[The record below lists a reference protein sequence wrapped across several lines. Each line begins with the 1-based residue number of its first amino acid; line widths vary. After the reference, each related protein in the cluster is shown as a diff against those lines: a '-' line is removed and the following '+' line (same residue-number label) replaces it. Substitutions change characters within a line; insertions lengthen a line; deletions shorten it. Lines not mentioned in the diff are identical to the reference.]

1 MARDKNMRKNF
12 VGKFKGML
20 YFQSILLLAG
30 NYSPLYQRDIFHLTP
45 PLPPKVEVKPIIRE
59 PLLSEILVLKG
70 TVVGD
75 GLSSLAIIENRQVK
89 SESIYQ
95 EGARVAGA
103 RIVRIESD
111 RVNLLDKEGKE
122 IVLSLSAA
130 VNQPALSSRTGVLLR
145 QGSGGQVVPPV
156 KTVGQASR
164 LSLEAE
170 EKTLASTSVSL
181 TDITRQVA
189 QNPAELRDLK
199 VAPVVSE
206 GKVAG
211 YRVKNIAAGSLAA
224 RYGIQNGDVVTR
236 VNGIVLEKLSQV
248 NEIYRSIK
256 PGTPFAVEIL
266 RAGNP
271 LTLNFQLTP

>member
-1 MARDKNMRKNF
+1 MRKSF

-20 YFQSILLLAG
+20 YFQGVLLLAG

-45 PLPPKVEVKPIIRE
+45 PPPLKVEVKPIIRE

-70 TVVGD
+70 TVVGA
-75 GLSSLAIIENRQVK
+75 GLSSLAVIENRPAK

-95 EGARVAGA
+95 EGGEVAGA
-103 RIVRIESD
+103 KIVRIESD

-122 IVLSLSAA
+122 VVLVLSSAGGVSGGPGVKQAIAETNQVLPA
-130 VNQPALSSRTGVLLR
+130 VNQSI
-145 QGSGGQVVPPV
+145 PPESKV
-156 KTVGQASR
+156 
-164 LSLEAE
+164 
-170 EKTLASTSVSL
+170 LASTSVSL
-181 TDITRQVA
+181 ADITRQVA

-199 VAPVVSE
+199 VAPVVLE

-236 VNGIVLEKLSQV
+236 VNGIALENISQV

-271 LTLNFQLTP
+271 LTLSFQLTP